1 MTPHQVVALF
11 VRLFVIWIA
20 CIFLTR
26 LPNTYFLFQQN
37 EISTFWVMVFL
48 GVMFVILVL
57 IWNFP
62 VVVSKKLL
70 PKSIAQEAS
79 STSYDSWF
87 EIGIVIMG
95 LWLLAQAIPSII
107 QYVTLY
113 IFNLKDPMQ
122 GGMPNT
128 WNANLVGYIV
138 QLVFS
143 LVMLLNAPAIE
154 KIIRK
159 LRGR

>member
-1 MTPHQVVALF
+1 MSPHQVVALF
-11 VRLFVIWIA
+11 VRLFVIWTA
-20 CIFLTR
+20 FIFLTR

-37 EISTFWVMVFL
+37 EIPTFWVMVFL
-48 GVMFVILVL
+48 GVVFVILVL
-57 IWNFP
+57 IWSFP
-62 VVVSKKLL
+62 VVVSNKLL
-70 PKSIAQEAS
+70 PNSIAQETNS
-79 STSYDSWF
+79 SSYDSWF

-113 IFNLKDPMQ
+113 IFNQKDPIQ

-128 WNANLVGYIV
+128 WNANLAGHIV
-138 QLVFS
+138 QLVLSF
-143 LVMLLNAPAIE
+143 VMLLNAPAIE

>member
-1 MTPHQVVALF
+1 MSPHQVVALF

-20 CIFLTR
+20 CILLTR
-26 LPNTYFLFQQN
+26 LPNAYFLFQQN

-48 GVMFVILVL
+48 GVALVVLML

-62 VVVSKKLL
+62 VVVSNKLL
-70 PKSIAQEAS
+70 PNSIAQETKPS
-79 STSYDSWF
+79 SYDSWF

-95 LWLLAQAIPSII
+95 LWLLVQAIPSII

-113 IFNLKDPMQ
+113 IFNQKDPMQ
-122 GGMPNT
+122 GSMPNT

-138 QLVFS
+138 QLLLSFA
-143 LVMLLNAPAIE
+143 MLLNAPAIE
-154 KIIRK
+154 KIVRK